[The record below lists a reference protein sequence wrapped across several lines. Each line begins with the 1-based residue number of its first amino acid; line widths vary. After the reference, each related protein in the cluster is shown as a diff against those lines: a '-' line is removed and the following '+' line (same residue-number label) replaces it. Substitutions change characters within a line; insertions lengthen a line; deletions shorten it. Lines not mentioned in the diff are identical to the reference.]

1 MKSETDSNNGKADLL
16 NRIVRVS
23 LLIVLG
29 WFGLLIKIINGLSG
43 LMLWVIGK
51 LLRGEKKKD

>member
-1 MKSETDSNNGKADLL
+1 MKSKTDSNSGKTDLL

-29 WFGLLIKIINGLSG
+29 WFTLLVKIINGLSG
-43 LMLWVIGK
+43 LMLGVIGK
-51 LLRGEKKKD
+51 LLRREKKKD

>member
-1 MKSETDSNNGKADLL
+1 MKSESNETPATTIP
-16 NRIVRVS
+16 NRIVRIS

-43 LMLWVIGK
+43 LMLGVIGK